1 MSITPVSSPV
11 RAAAPPAE
19 TSARFVSGS
28 VLRHVMVMT
37 ATGTAGV
44 VAIFLVDMLSLLYI
58 SWLGDATLT
67 AGVGLATILVFI
79 ATSINVG
86 LMIAVGALVARR
98 LGAGHAQDARR
109 VATSAVIWSF
119 VTAGLATALLMPSAG
134 FILDLMGARGEVH
147 AVALHYCLIV
157 LPGNLTMAVGMACSG
172 ILRATGDAR
181 RAMNLTLIGAGFTAM
196 LDPILIFGLGLGVT
210 GAAIGMLTSRI
221 LFAVIGLYF
230 VQRYHAMLVRPRLR
244 DLLDHARP
252 VFAVAIPAILTSVA
266 SPVAMAFLAGVIA
279 RFGAEAIAGSAVI
292 ERITP
297 VAFGGLFAL
306 SGAVGPILGQN
317 WGAERFDRMRATL
330 RDAMRVTALYVMV
343 TWALLVLGR
352 DLIVTVF
359 DASGDAATLV
369 AFFCLVA
376 GPIWFF
382 NGLLFVAN
390 ASFNNLGFPFYA
402 TAFNW
407 GRATLGTMPPALAG
421 ASIAGPYGAILGAGI
436 GSALFGCLAILTAFR
451 TLSRLERVG
460 AGPPEIAR
468 KGVTNRERRG

>member
-1 MSITPVSSPV
+1 LSIIPARSTVTPVQTP
-11 RAAAPPAE
+11 
-19 TSARFVSGS
+19 ARFVTGS
-28 VLRHVMVMT
+28 VMRHVVVMT

-98 LGAGHAQDARR
+98 LGARQPEEGRR
-109 VATSAVIWSF
+109 IATSAVIWSF

-181 RAMNLTLIGAGFTAM
+181 RAMNLTLIGAGFTAI

-210 GAAIGMLTSRI
+210 GAAIGMLTSRF

-230 VQRYHAMLVRPRLR
+230 VQRHHAMLARPRLTH
-244 DLLDHARP
+244 LLGHARP
-252 VFAVAIPAILTSVA
+252 VFAVAVPAILTSVA

-343 TWALLVLGR
+343 TWALLMLGR

-359 DASGDAATLV
+359 DASGDAAALV

-421 ASIAGPYGAILGAGI
+421 ASIAGPHGAILGAGM
-436 GSALFGCLAILTAFR
+436 GSVLFGTLAIATAFH

-460 AGPPEIAR
+460 AGPPETAR
-468 KGVTNRERRG
+468 KGVTNRQPRG